1 MTSPSSRCAAVG
13 AAMPSFVPVP
23 DRDRHRRRYEMC
35 LSCRHAQSPQRLRAC
50 PRARDQ
56 LLRIV
61 VMGHGEEP
69 PEQAAGPRAE
79 PGVRAEPGLPGAPG
93 VPGTPGVRAE
103 PGSAPPPD
111 APERWPLGTPLTSP
125 VPQTPGISPPA
136 PAPPTDSGLEAMLR
150 SGGAGRRP
158 GRPTLVVVAAVGIF
172 VAAALTVSF
181 LMFAHLAHIGRSAD
195 STHAASPRA
204 SRPTPSPARTP
215 PAAPAAAVFP
225 ALAGVGCA
233 VLPGTDAA
241 TSTSS
246 AVGDGWINV
255 GGGWPECGGKALA
268 TRKTGTADIFVA
280 ATDPSSGLATY
291 EVFGDSLT
299 PGARLGRFVVNQA
312 AAKGQW
318 VPEGSW
324 QVRNVLRITLTDAP
338 GYP

>member
-1 MTSPSSRCAAVG
+1 
-13 AAMPSFVPVP
+13 
-23 DRDRHRRRYEMC
+23 
-35 LSCRHAQSPQRLRAC
+35 
-50 PRARDQ
+50 
-56 LLRIV
+56 
-61 VMGHGEEP
+61 MGHGEEP

-125 VPQTPGISPPA
+125 VPQTPGISAAA
-136 PAPPTDSGLEAMLR
+136 PAPRADSGLEAMLR

-181 LMFAHLAHIGRSAD
+181 LMFAHLAHIGRSAH

-268 TRKTGTADIFVA
+268 TRKTGTADIVQDTFTWTFRVGHPAACTAEIFVA

-338 GYP
+338 GYPGDQFHVTASAVRATCSH